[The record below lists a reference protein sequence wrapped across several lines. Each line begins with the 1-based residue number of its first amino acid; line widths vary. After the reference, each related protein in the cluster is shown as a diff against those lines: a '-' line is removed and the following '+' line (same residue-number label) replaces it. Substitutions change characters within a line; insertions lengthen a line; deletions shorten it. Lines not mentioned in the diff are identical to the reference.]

1 MIKSYKDLTTEGLS
15 TKQISDLVNKKKL
28 YKLDKGFYSDKKKVS
43 LIELISA
50 KYQNAVVTLES
61 ALHVYFDEYNE
72 PSKVDISTPHK
83 SKKLVDERIKQY
95 FNTSPGYDTGITTL
109 DYNGTTIKIYS
120 LEKLLIEFLRH
131 KDSYDAD
138 TFSKILSCFIQ
149 KRNELSKE
157 KIYSYADNYKHNDK
171 IYQLLEKHIYKK
183 GYKEAKNVKGIV
195 LAGGSG
201 TRLYPI
207 TQGVSKQLLPVYD
220 KPMVYYPISVLML
233 AGIRDI
239 LIITTKEDQY
249 GFQRALGD
257 GSQFG
262 VRFEYCVQPSPDGLA
277 QAFIL
282 GEKFIDGD
290 ACALALG
297 DNIFY
302 GNGFVKTL
310 EQAVVNCQNGLATN
324 FGIEVP
330 DPERFGVMEIEKKAN
345 GEFKVLSLEEKPKEP
360 KSNFAVTGL
369 YFYPNDVV
377 EKAKRVEKSARGEY
391 EITTLNN
398 MYLQENRLLAEL
410 LGGGFNWYDTGTFE
424 SLVEAAASIRSIE
437 TNRGRVVACLEQ
449 IAYDNGWI
457 TSDVLE
463 GRARTLAKNSYG
475 KYLNDILKREG
486 K

>member
-1 MIKSYKDLTTEGLS
+1 MIKSYKELINEGYTQTKIKQLLTQAKLF
-15 TKQISDLVNKKKL
+15 KIS
-28 YKLDKGFYSDKKKVS
+28 KGYYSDKSNVTDA
-43 LIELISA
+43 ELIST
-50 KYQNAVVTLES
+50 KYSSAILTLET
-61 ALHVYFDEYNE
+61 ALHIYFNDYKE

-83 SKKLVDERIKQY
+83 SKKLVDSRIKQY
-95 FNTSPGYDTGITTL
+95 FNTSPGYESGSTEL
-109 DYNGTTIKIYS
+109 EYNGTMVKIYS

-131 KDSYDAD
+131 KDDYDSDAFSRIISYFVKCKD
-138 TFSKILSCFIQ
+138 K
-149 KRNELSKE
+149 LSKE
-157 KIYSYADNYKHNDK
+157 KIYSFADGYKHNDK
-171 IYQLLEKHIYKK
+171 IYKLIEKHIYNKA
-183 GYKEAKNVKGIV
+183 YKEAKNMKGIV

-220 KPMVYYPISVLML
+220 KPMVFYPISVLML

-239 LIITTKEDQY
+239 LIITTKEDQA
-249 GFQRALGD
+249 GFIRALGD

-262 VRFEYCVQPSPDGLA
+262 VNFQYCIQPSPDGLA

-302 GNGFVKTL
+302 GNGFVNML
-310 EQAVVNCQNGLATN
+310 ENAVRNSQAGLATN

-330 DPERFGVMEIEKKAN
+330 DPERFGVMEVEKKDY
-345 GEFKVLSLEEKPKEP
+345 GKYQVLSLEEKPKEP
-360 KSNFAVTGL
+360 KSNIAVTGL

-377 EKAKRVEKSARGEY
+377 EKAKHVEKSARGEY

-398 MYLQENRLLAEL
+398 MYLSEQRLLGEV
-410 LGGGFNWYDTGTFE
+410 LGGGFNWYDTGTFD
-424 SLVEAAASIRSIE
+424 SLTEAATSIRSIE
-437 TNRGRVVACLEQ
+437 VNRGRVVACLEQ

-457 TSDVLE
+457 TREVLE
-463 GRARTLAKNSYG
+463 DRARVLSKNSYG
-475 KYLNDILKREG
+475 KYLNSILKREG
-486 K
+486 